1 MENTF
6 DPDRVN
12 KFRKLL
18 KILVILISTLITYTN
33 LYFKKLLKLKLY
45 AKLIFD
51 DHINDKIGNHIKV
64 VSFLRR
70 LWYFYYFYYAI
81 YKSFIRPPLDYKG
94 AIWWLDYGDVNI
106 WANLCLL
113 LMVDY
118 FLLPY
123 FLRLHVL
130 GTYHGNK
137 NCFGSF

>member
-70 LWYFYYFYYAI
+70 L
-81 YKSFIRPPLDYKG
+81 
-94 AIWWLDYGDVNI
+94 
-106 WANLCLL
+106 
-113 LMVDY
+113 
-118 FLLPY
+118 
-123 FLRLHVL
+123 
-130 GTYHGNK
+130 
-137 NCFGSF
+137 